1 MAPRRL
7 RAMSSP
13 TIAAAAPVPLLDR
26 WRGGA
31 RAVAADFRLDA
42 GLVAI
47 FFASRIVVVGA
58 ALVAEYLLPRNPALN
73 PGADGP
79 ILRSLTSWD
88 GWFYLGIVGNGY
100 QADPVAGAYSNVAF
114 PPLFPALVKLLT
126 LPIPGYA
133 GLVGVLVSNVLFLL
147 ALGLF
152 VRLSTPYI
160 GRRRASLSAG
170 LLVIYPFASVFAM
183 AYSESLFLLLMLAT
197 FLAAE
202 RRHRAWAGIFFAL
215 TVLSRTQGVAL
226 ILPLVILMLRQD
238 GWRPKLSMTWLALG
252 PLAAAAFLVY
262 ITGVTGSATAFL
274 DATHAWGRMGI
285 GNAEPGTTMGAAFT
299 PYLGALLLTLL
310 ATTFLFVFI
319 RVDRIPIE
327 YALLPILPIVADLLS
342 GSLESVGRHTMAG
355 FPLLWILANRRSIAM
370 RRGWPIVSA
379 GLFAI
384 VAVLSFGG
392 YWVP

>member
-1 MAPRRL
+1 MA
-7 RAMSSP
+7 A
-13 TIAAAAPVPLLDR
+13 TAPASLFDR
-26 WRGGA
+26 WRAGA
-31 RAVAADFRLDA
+31 HAVAADFRLDP
-42 GLVAI
+42 GLLAI

-58 ALVAEYLLPRNPALN
+58 ALVAEYMIPRNPALD

-79 ILRSLTSWD
+79 ILRSLTTWD
-88 GWFYLGIVGNGY
+88 GWFYLGIAGNGY

-114 PPLFPALVKLLT
+114 PPLYPALVKLLS
-126 LPIPGYA
+126 LPVPGYA
-133 GLVGVLVSNVLFLL
+133 GVVGVLLSNVLFLL

-152 VRLSTPYI
+152 IRLGTPYI
-160 GRRRASLSAG
+160 GRRRASLSAA

-183 AYSESLFLLLMLAT
+183 AYSESLFLLLMFGA

-202 RRHRAWAGIFFAL
+202 RRHRAWAGILLAL

-226 ILPLVILMLRQD
+226 VLPLAILMLRQD
-238 GWRPKLSMTWLALG
+238 GWRPKVSMAWLALG
-252 PLAAAAFLVY
+252 PLAAAAFLAY
-262 ITGVTGSATAFL
+262 IAGVTGSTTAFL
-274 DATHAWGRMGI
+274 DATEAWGRTGI
-285 GNAEPGTTMGAAFT
+285 GSYEAGETIATAFT

-310 ATTFLFVFI
+310 ATMFLFVFI

-327 YALLPILPIVADLLS
+327 YALLPLLPIVADLLS

-370 RRGWPIVSA
+370 RRGWPMVSA

-384 VAVLSFGG
+384 VAVLTFGG
-392 YWVP
+392 FWVP

>member
-1 MAPRRL
+1 
-7 RAMSSP
+7 
-13 TIAAAAPVPLLDR
+13 
-26 WRGGA
+26 
-31 RAVAADFRLDA
+31 
-42 GLVAI
+42 
-47 FFASRIVVVGA
+47 
-58 ALVAEYLLPRNPALN
+58 
-73 PGADGP
+73 
-79 ILRSLTSWD
+79 
-88 GWFYLGIVGNGY
+88 
-100 QADPVAGAYSNVAF
+100 
-114 PPLFPALVKLLT
+114 
-126 LPIPGYA
+126 
-133 GLVGVLVSNVLFLL
+133 
-147 ALGLF
+147 
-152 VRLSTPYI
+152 
-160 GRRRASLSAG
+160 LSAG

-379 GLFAI
+379 GLFAL

-392 YWVP
+392 YFVP